1 MLLLEMR
8 EKTSYLQSPYRDY
21 PPEATSGIINLSFV
35 WWINRL
41 FMTGYQKLMGNRDF
55 YDLEPGLASGPAGER
70 LKRAWEKHGSAK
82 NKLLLPSVFVRCF
95 WMEFLAV
102 VWPRLCL
109 TGFSFAQSFLIMAAV
124 QHVERPMTA
133 ETRNRDYGLIGA
145 TFLVYLGIAVSNVHY
160 RQSFS
165 RVSTLFRGA
174 MISLIHDRT
183 LTLQDGLYTESA
195 ALTLMSTD
203 RLVSFHYSYSSMP
216 SWPEIRGKFHW
227 KRSTELEFEDPE
239 EALAQNLQEHRER
252 ELVVSRAF
260 FKGIIWL
267 NGLATLPRI
276 WAPVITFIVYAIQAR
291 IRGDN
296 SLTTVKAFT
305 ALSIITLVTTP
316 AEKLLAVLPQLAA
329 AMGCFQR
336 IHEYITSDPVK
347 DGRLGHNKAL
357 MLSSA
362 ISPANADEKEFTP
375 RTDDE
380 EQGVAI
386 KLDNVTVLPSPKAI
400 SVALKN
406 VSFKVT
412 RGNLLVVTGSVGSGK
427 TTLLKTI
434 LGELGCQSGT
444 VCVESKRISFCSQD
458 PWLLNTT
465 IKKSITGLAN
475 HKVDEKWYEAVI
487 RSCCL
492 EEDIRRWPNG
502 DQSEVGS
509 KGLTLSGGQKQR
521 AALARA
527 VYSRQDIALL
537 DDILSALG
545 MQTQELIIARLLSDD
560 GIFRQLGTTVVLTT
574 HNPQLL
580 KVADSLYLVEEKI
593 RMPER
598 AASMKK
604 TWDKAANS
612 SDDPVNEVEEE
623 DRTRQIGDLSVYY
636 YYARIVGPFLCTVF
650 LLAHAF
656 LAFAENFPRVWLS
669 KWTEAGGGQLPL
681 YLSVYIALALAASM
695 LVLGCI
701 WVIFLELMP
710 KSAIRLHWR
719 LLNAVIRAPLSFF
732 STTDSGVTLNRFSQD
747 MTLVDLA
754 LPISLMSLGQPFF
767 GCIATVGL
775 IATGSA
781 YMAFT
786 IPVTLVA
793 LYFLQKIYLK
803 TSRQLRYLDLECRSP
818 LYSHF
823 VEVLD
828 GLPTIRAFGWQ
839 VASTEVLIQ
848 HLDQSQKPYYMLL
861 CAQRWLNLVLGI
873 VVMALATIVVALAV
887 GLHESTNAGLLGVA
901 LNHILGF
908 NQLLSFFITSW
919 ATFETSLGAIARVKP
934 FVETT
939 PSEFRDGEIPEPP
952 VSWPEEG
959 AIHIQGLSLSY
970 PNGMPALND
979 ISMCIELGE
988 RIGICGRIGSGKSSF
1003 ILSLLRLVNPSH
1015 GSITIDGINIESI
1028 SPSAIRE
1035 ALIAVPQNLFTLLG
1049 TVRYNADIMGA
1060 SNDEEIISVLKQVGI
1075 WEAIESRGG
1084 LDAILEDHPLSQGEQ
1099 QLFCLARAILKKRTR
1114 QGGCQVL
1121 ILDEATSNLDS
1132 ETDHRTQQ
1140 VLKDTFE
1147 GCTVVSVAHRLDTI
1161 IDFDRIAVLDVGN
1174 LVEFDTPQRL
1184 LAKDGLF
1191 RRMVSAFKEHG
1202 AR

>member
-95 WMEFLAV
+95 WMKFLAV

-203 RLVSFHYSYSSMP
+203 VDGIIEHLENMNDVWARTIEVAIGITLLGLQLACLV
-216 SWPEIRGKFHW
+216 GQKFVANSIGNDQQNW
-227 KRSTELEFEDPE
+227 NLKIQKRVKNTSAVLGTMKATKVSGLSR
-239 EALAQNLQEHRER
+239 ALAQNLQEHRER

-260 FKGIIWL
+260 FKGIMWL

-412 RGNLLVVTGSVGSGK
+412 R
-427 TTLLKTI
+427 
-434 LGELGCQSGT
+434 
-444 VCVESKRISFCSQD
+444 
-458 PWLLNTT
+458 
-465 IKKSITGLAN
+465 
-475 HKVDEKWYEAVI
+475 
-487 RSCCL
+487 

-574 HNPQLL
+574 HNLQMGRSSFRQRVGMPFYMQ
-580 KVADSLYLVEEKI
+580 LYLVEEKI

-970 PNGMPALND
+970 PNGTPALND